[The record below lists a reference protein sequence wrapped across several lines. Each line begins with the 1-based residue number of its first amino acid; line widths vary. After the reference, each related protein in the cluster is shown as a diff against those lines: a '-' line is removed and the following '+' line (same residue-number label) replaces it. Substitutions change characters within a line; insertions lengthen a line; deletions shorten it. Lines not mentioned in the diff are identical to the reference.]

1 MLSFSQNF
9 LIFLGQTHYIG
20 TIVPIQQGLVIRSLL
35 ELYLLSI
42 VARLSILNELIYYYV
57 MCQCMS
63 TFVHVDVTVQFTFFL
78 VTKLNITIITSW
90 DSLMIILVPQFLNIS
105 SLVPM
110 RLEPSTKDV
119 SEYIN
124 SVFKFKNR
132 IN

>member
-78 VTKLNITIITSW
+78 VTKLNITIITSC
-90 DSLMIILVPQFLNIS
+90 DSKLLKFTLLKFALELQYLLIS
-105 SLVPM
+105 LSFP
-110 RLEPSTKDV
+110 
-119 SEYIN
+119 
-124 SVFKFKNR
+124 KNLSKNLR
-132 IN
+132 RFNFGQLPTQ